1 MPELTDV
8 AVWRRFEF
16 EWVFGIIEN
25 TTDLYIEK
33 KRIGNNDNNGNIVFG
48 EEEVVDR
55 IILKDAKKD
64 IDLVTWENSLSNK
77 YRWFLQFNMD
87 SDVIRPLI
95 EHIATPLIDINNI
108 NNDIS

>member
-55 IILKDAKKD
+55 VILQDAKKD
-64 IDLVTWENSLSNK
+64 IDLVTWENRLPNK